1 MKFKIASLI
10 RALLLLFAVGA
21 AMEMALPQT
30 AEARAGRSRSSGRVY
45 RQPATPPPG
54 SSNFNRNPYTNPQ
67 QQQPMMNNNR
77 GGFMRGLAGG
87 LAGGF
92 LGSMLFS
99 SLGHAAGG
107 SGAGGFGG
115 GIGFFEILLLAG
127 AGYLLYR
134 WWKNR
139 QQQQQPAFAGMNRS
153 YEPETTTNY
162 GSPSAFPAAASQFRA
177 LAPEGI
183 GSDEASDIFFKVQGA
198 WTRRDLT
205 SVRELLGAEIQ
216 QTFERDIEDLKQQ
229 KLINRLENIS
239 IRRTE
244 VIGSWNEDGQDLTT
258 VRFTAN
264 LLDYTADEQ
273 SGRVIEGSDS
283 NPVKFEE
290 DWTFAKSSTNGW
302 KLVGIQQV

>member
-54 SSNFNRNPYTNPQ
+54 SSNFNRSPYTTP

-107 SGAGGFGG
+107 SGAGGMGG

-153 YEPETTTNY
+153 YEPETNY
-162 GSPSAFPAAASQFRA
+162 GSASAIPTTSQFRA

-183 GSDEASDIFFKVQGA
+183 SGEDASDIFFKVQGA

-205 SVRELLGAEIQ
+205 SVRELLGPEIQ

-229 KLINRLENIS
+229 KLVNRLENIS

-244 VIGSWNEDGQDLTT
+244 VIGSWNEDGSDLTT

-273 SGRVIEGSDS
+273 TGRVIEGSDS

-290 DWTFAKSSTNGW
+290 DWTFAKSSNAHSW